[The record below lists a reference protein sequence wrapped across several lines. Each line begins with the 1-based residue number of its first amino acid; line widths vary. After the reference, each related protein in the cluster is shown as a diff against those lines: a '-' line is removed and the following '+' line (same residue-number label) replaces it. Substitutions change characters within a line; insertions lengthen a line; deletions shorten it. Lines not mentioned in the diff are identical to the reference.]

1 MEFFWE
7 DAISRMTENVWQ
19 VVWRQ
24 VLWGTGLQFVL
35 GLAVLRWKLGR
46 DVTQCI
52 SDKITRFLDF
62 TKEGSAFVYGYLV
75 TGNTSAGPVFAFSVR
90 PLICILTQTLS

>member
-1 MEFFWE
+1 MN
-7 DAISRMTENVWQ
+7 ENVWQ

-90 PLICILTQTLS
+90 PLICILTPTLS